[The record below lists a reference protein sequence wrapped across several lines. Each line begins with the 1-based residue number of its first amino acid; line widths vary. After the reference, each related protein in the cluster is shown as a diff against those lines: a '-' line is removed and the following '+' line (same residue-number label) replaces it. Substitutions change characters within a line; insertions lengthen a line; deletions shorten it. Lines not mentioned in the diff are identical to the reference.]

1 MTYTAHITGRNG
13 IVRRIALIS
22 TDRDDALQEARL
34 LGLTMFPA
42 FTYSVRMQ

>member
-34 LGLTMFPA
+34 LAASMFST